1 MQNKLF
7 RRMQKLIQIAGYSK
21 KYYRNNTILDGIFN
35 KYNSKNT
42 ISLDLGSGPI
52 PKNPFNSEML
62 KGVDFRENKENN
74 VMYADL
80 SLGKLPFKDNEFDFI
95 SSYDVFEHIQRVGYF
110 EGKTIFPFIALMNE
124 VFRILKPNGI
134 LFSIQPVYPSKL
146 AFQDPTHVNIM
157 SEDTMDFYF
166 CEKSWAR
173 IYGYNGSF
181 KMLEDGWIGDKYFS
195 FLQKNSDIT
204 IDDLNFKQQ

>member
-7 RRMQKLIQIAGYSK
+7 RKIQKFIQISGYTR
-21 KYYRNNTILDGIFN
+21 KYYRNDSILEKIFK
-35 KYNSKNT
+35 KYSYDKS

-52 PKNPFNSEML
+52 PKNPFNSEIL
-62 KGVDFRENKENN
+62 KGADFRENKEHD
-74 VMYADL
+74 VIYTDL

-95 SSYDVFEHIQRVGYF
+95 SSYDVFEHIQRVSYF
-110 EGKTIFPFIALMNE
+110 EGETIFPFIELMNE

-134 LFSIQPVYPSKL
+134 LFSIQPVYPSKSV
-146 AFQDPTHVNIM
+146 FQDPTHVNIM